1 MPSTS
6 SQRRSTIRRR
16 LHAAIARRVSVDT
29 RALAVFRVF
38 VALLI
43 LADLGLRS
51 RNFHLFY
58 TEHGVV
64 PRSLARELA
73 APYAFSFYHLSTST
87 TVIAAL
93 FVLQGLFALQLLVGY
108 KTRLAMIVSFLFVIS
123 LDHHNPLV
131 LSYADTLFRLLT
143 FWAIFLPLGERW
155 SIDAVHRDREP
166 RTAISS
172 VASALILG
180 QMVFMYVS
188 NGVIKS
194 VSSTWR
200 AGEAAP
206 LVLGLDEM
214 TFLLGDTV
222 REFTTLLG
230 YGGMLW
236 YLMMVGGWLLL
247 VTHGWSRLA
256 LLTLYVGGHL
266 SFALT
271 VRIGAFAYVALAGL
285 VLFVQ
290 TPVWDRL
297 EAVVITRLESQRLES
312 LHARLRATA
321 RSVPN
326 PRVTSPQIRQYRS
339 ITYTATMAVIVVT
352 ILFVTVVIA
361 AQSVATVADHDGE
374 QPIEEVIDEMLVE
387 TLHETTGVR
396 EVNTV
401 ASSLGI
407 DQPIGWGVFAPE
419 PRTVDRYY
427 VFAAVTEDGEY
438 VDVYND
444 RPLTYDRPYDELQNQ
459 YGTYRERFYMNSV
472 RRGGYHTD
480 TAAMLADHHCT
491 RWASENDDE
500 LVQIN
505 MYIVSEQVTHETI
518 SDPEGRDR
526 QYRQFYRH
534 SCASN
539 VLQPIPT
546 PH

>member
-6 SQRRSTIRRR
+6 MHRRSTISRR
-16 LHAAIARRVSVDT
+16 LHEAISRRVSIDT

-64 PRSLARELA
+64 PRSLARDIA

-93 FVLQGLFALQLLVGY
+93 FVVQGLFALQLLVGY
-108 KTRLAMIVSFLFVIS
+108 RTRLAMIASFLFVIS

-143 FWAIFLPLGERW
+143 FWAIFLPIGERW
-155 SIDAVHRDREP
+155 SIDAAHREREP
-166 RTAISS
+166 RTAIAS

-194 VSSTWR
+194 VSTTWR

-214 TFLLGDTV
+214 TFLLGDTA

-236 YLMMVGGWLLL
+236 YLMMIGGWLLL

-297 EAVVITRLESQRLES
+297 EAFVTTRPEAVRLES
-312 LHARLRATA
+312 LRDRLCAAA

-326 PRVTSPQIRQYRS
+326 PQTRSSRVRQYRS
-339 ITYTATMAVIVVT
+339 ITYTATMVIIVVT
-352 ILFVTVVIA
+352 ILFVSVVIA
-361 AQSVATVADHDGE
+361 AQSVATVVDHDGE
-374 QPIEEVIDEMLVE
+374 QPIEEAIDEMLVE
-387 TLHETTGVR
+387 SYQETVGVR
-396 EVNTV
+396 EVHTV

-427 VFAAVTEDGEY
+427 VFAAVTESGEY

-444 RPLTYDRPYDELQNQ
+444 RPLTYDRPHDELQKQ

-480 TAAMLADHHCT
+480 TAAMLGDHLCE
-491 RWASENDDE
+491 RWAVENEGE

-518 SDPEGRDR
+518 SDPESRDR

-534 SCASN
+534 SCESN
-539 VLQPIPT
+539 VLQPMPT
-546 PH
+546 PP